1 MTIKQRLRIS
11 NILMILVPVGA
22 TALVGIVSV
31 RLLWGLMYASAEEI
45 RHYGPR
51 PHTHPQMALQLFD
64 GHGVFFGPGEAMGT
78 ILLILILTS
87 AATILLT
94 NRFLTKF
101 VFRHIR
107 EPLDILSDGVIQIGQ
122 GNLEHRIRYE
132 AQDEFAPV
140 CQAFNE
146 MASRLKVSV
155 EQTQQNE
162 ENRKLL
168 LAGLSH
174 DLRSPLTSLRAYTE
188 GLMDGVAETEADRLK
203 YLKTIHRKTEE
214 IDHLVSQV
222 FTYSKLDLAAA
233 PPRQRFRLDRTIV
246 AFLQEHGDDYER
258 RGLVLRT
265 RLCPATIQGDRTML
279 LRILANLCENSLKYR
294 SHTPA
299 HMTLTLENRGDR
311 CLFTASDDGP
321 GVPEEA
327 LPSLFDVFYRGDKAR
342 QHPASGSG
350 LGLSIVRRCAAQ
362 MGGIVWAENAESG
375 GLCIR
380 IELPLAEEERP

>member
-258 RGLVLRT
+258 RGLVLLT

-321 GVPEEA
+321 GVPEERV
-327 LPSLFDVFYRGDKAR
+327 LPWR
-342 QHPASGSG
+342 QSPAASGF
-350 LGLSIVRRCAAQ
+350 R
-362 MGGIVWAENAESG
+362 
-375 GLCIR
+375 
-380 IELPLAEEERP
+380 